1 MTERVV
7 ITGYGAVSPLGHD
20 AASTWSGL
28 LAGRSAIGRMVNQP
42 TEPLVVKVA
51 AEVRDFDPARHFEA
65 KRLPLLDRFAQFALV
80 AAREAIAH
88 SGLAVDEAGS
98 LRVGVVIGSGAM
110 GMHTL
115 DDGYRRLFAED
126 NPRLHPLT
134 VPRLMT
140 SAPASLI
147 SIEHKLRGPAFS
159 VASACASANHAIAQA
174 LSLLRHG
181 QADAMLAGGSEAPLS
196 YGCLK
201 AWEAL
206 RVMALDTCRPFSKD
220 RRGMVMGEGAA
231 IFVLETESHA
241 RRRGAA
247 ILAEL
252 AGAGMSADAGDIV
265 LPDTAGAAR
274 AMSLALADAG
284 LPPEAID
291 YVNAHGTGTPANDPM
306 ETEAIHRVFGAQAH
320 RLAVSASKSM
330 LGHSLGASGAL
341 ELIATVKALETG
353 ILPPT
358 ANFTEADPACDLD
371 YVPNEARAR
380 PVRAALSNSFAF
392 GGLNA
397 VLAVRRYD

>member
-1 MTERVV
+1 MSQRVV
-7 ITGYGAVSPLGHD
+7 ITGYGAISPLGHD
-20 AASTWSGL
+20 AASTWQGL
-28 LAGRSAIGRMVNQP
+28 VAGRSAIGPMVNQP
-42 TEPLVVKVA
+42 TEPLLVRVA
-51 AEVRDFDPARHFEA
+51 GEVRGFDPAAHFEA
-65 KRLPLLDRFAQFALV
+65 KRLPLLDRFSQFALL
-80 AAREAIAH
+80 AAREAMAH

-98 LRVGVVIGSGAM
+98 LRTGVVVGSGAM

-115 DDGYRRLFAED
+115 DDGYRRLFEAG

-147 SIEHKLRGPAFS
+147 SMEHELRGPAFS

-206 RVMALDTCRPFSKD
+206 RVMAQDTCRPFSRD
-220 RRGMVMGEGAA
+220 RRGMVMGEGSAM
-231 IFVLETESHA
+231 FVLEAEAHA

-265 LPDTAGAAR
+265 LPDPAGAAR
-274 AMSLALADAG
+274 AMRLALADAG

-291 YVNAHGTGTPANDPM
+291 YVNAHGTGTSANDPM
-306 ETEAIHRVFGAQAH
+306 ETEAIHHVFGAHAT
-320 RLAVSASKSM
+320 RLAVSSSKSM

-371 YVPNEARAR
+371 YVPNESR
-380 PVRAALSNSFAF
+380 PGAVRAAISNSFAF

-397 VLAVRRYD
+397 VLVVRRYA